1 MKVRKL
7 IIVLVVFIIIGG
19 FLFLII
25 SGVGKPKIAS
35 LMVESNLIT
44 SVYVDGKKVGET
56 PYTGTYDAREVVVGV
71 GNYETRV
78 NLESGIKTVIERDF
92 TANNSSGEIISFEKT
107 GGNETSLAVVTNP
120 DSATVNLD
128 NISRGSAP
136 LKIDGLTAGT
146 HNLSIGINGYKL
158 RNFSINLVP
167 GYKLI
172 TVVDLSPTAVTQ
184 NTKQNDTTQV
194 FVKILD
200 TPNGFLR
207 VRSQPTTATDEIGQ
221 VRPGE
226 KYQLVKTDSKTGW
239 YDIQLTATSSGW
251 VSNTYAVKD

>member
-78 NLESGIKTVIERDF
+78 NLEPGIKTVIERDF
-92 TANNSSGEIISFEKT
+92 TANNSSGEIISFEKS

-120 DSATVNLD
+120 DLATVNLD
-128 NISRGSAP
+128 NISRGVAP

-146 HNLSIGINGYKL
+146 HNLSISINGYKL

-167 GYKLI
+167 GYKLV
-172 TVVDLSPTAVTQ
+172 TVVDLAQTSVKKIDLIP
-184 NTKQNDTTQV
+184 NQV
-194 FVKILD
+194 FIQILD

-207 VRSQPTTATDEIGQ
+207 VRNQPTTATDEIGQ

-226 KYQLVKTDSKTGW
+226 KYQLIKTDSKTGW